1 MDDVWNV
8 VFVLF
13 CRLWVAGSIKNEGRT
28 SLSLLYL
35 DSELW
40 QDNKKNVYNIVW
52 RSKSII
58 HDKLDRVGGQL
69 HG

>member
-8 VFVLF
+8 VFVLL
-13 CRLWVAGSIKNEGRT
+13 CRLWGGGSIKNEGRT

-40 QDNKKNVYNIVW
+40 QDNKKNVYNIVS

-58 HDKLDRVGGQL
+58 HG
-69 HG
+69 